1 MKIQSS
7 LLIVALGALVSGCS
21 STQENIT
28 QTNPIIKN
36 TVFESNLDKDMLHVL
51 CKGKRPVRWVQN
63 YSFEPGEQSVIVK
76 IENYARLSMTEV
88 PLQKE
93 VRSTYAQLS
102 VDLVDGQNYI
112 INRKRVNSDDPSNI
126 TVWIQNEET
135 GQIVSNKTKVTLVK
149 PKLLEQEYEARACR
163 AS

>member
-21 STQENIT
+21 STQENIA
-28 QTNPIIKN
+28 QTNAVIKN
-36 TVFESNLDKDMLHVL
+36 TAFETNLEKDLLHVL
-51 CKGKRPVRWVQN
+51 CKGKKPVKWVQN
-63 YSFEPGEQSVIVK
+63 YSFEAGKQSVLVK
-76 IENYARLSMTEV
+76 VENYSRINMTEV

-93 VRSTYAQLS
+93 VRSTYAQLT

-112 INRKRVNSDDPSNI
+112 INRKRVNSDDNLNM

-135 GQIVSNKTKVTLVK
+135 GQIVSNKADVTLVK
-149 PKLLEQEYEARACR
+149 PKVLEQAYEARACR